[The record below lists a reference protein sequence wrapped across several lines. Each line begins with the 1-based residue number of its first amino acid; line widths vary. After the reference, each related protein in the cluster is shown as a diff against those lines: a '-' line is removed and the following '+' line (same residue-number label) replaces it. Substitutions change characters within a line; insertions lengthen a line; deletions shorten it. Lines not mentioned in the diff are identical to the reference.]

1 MKTLGMDAE
10 PEEIRKLLNDVD
22 TDGDGTVSFDEFL
35 VMMSN
40 PPTREDTREDLTPR
54 TDGPLGR
61 PAGGWPD
68 EVFRV
73 RRPAAVVSAAADSA
87 APSVAADASS
97 ASTCSFPA
105 SQRLWLCSQPFIQLP
120 PALLLEPQLPVVVL
134 LLQPQPPVLLLL
146 PQP

>member
-10 PEEIRKLLNDVD
+10 PEEIRKVINDLD
-22 TDGDGTVSFDEFL
+22 GDGDGTISFDEFL

-40 PPTREDTREDLTPR
+40 PPTSEDTHEDLSEDSEDLTPR

-97 ASTCSFPA
+97 ASTCCFPA
-105 SQRLWLCSQPFIQLP
+105 SQRLWLLATISS
-120 PALLLEPQLPVVVL
+120 AASSVAA
-134 LLQPQPPVLLLL
+134 
-146 PQP
+146 